1 MKMTDEDTFQ
11 FQVLPEMKLEELQKK
26 LEETIGKIQSGDKT
40 LWRLQNLYEIEL
52 IRREHKLQE
61 KTIPELEE
69 IANEAYRKARRM
81 QNYDW
86 DVVETSDE
94 DNRRGFMSE
103 IDFLE
108 SLESAANLE
117 IERRMRASQ
126 TNSG

>member
-1 MKMTDEDTFQ
+1 MTDEDTFQ

>member
-1 MKMTDEDTFQ
+1 MTDEDTFQ

-40 LWRLQNLYEIEL
+40 LWRLHDLYEIEL